1 LLLVFLFKRVEVK
14 NQARI
19 KVIIRP
25 VGVIKDALRINIG
38 IENKVAMVFARTRQF
53 KH

>member
-1 LLLVFLFKRVEVK
+1 MLVELE
-14 NQARI
+14 NQAKI
-19 KVIIRP
+19 KVINQPLGI
-25 VGVIKDALRINIG
+25 IKDALRINIG